1 MQYSAKGIL
10 RFFFFIFPQGLRLL
24 KQKLPSFYFSVPINK
39 TQQKNMSIRL
49 CVLAV
54 IECSWAGNIAF
65 AIMVF
70 VY

>member
-39 TQQKNMSIRL
+39 TQQKT
-49 CVLAV
+49 
-54 IECSWAGNIAF
+54 
-65 AIMVF
+65 
-70 VY
+70 